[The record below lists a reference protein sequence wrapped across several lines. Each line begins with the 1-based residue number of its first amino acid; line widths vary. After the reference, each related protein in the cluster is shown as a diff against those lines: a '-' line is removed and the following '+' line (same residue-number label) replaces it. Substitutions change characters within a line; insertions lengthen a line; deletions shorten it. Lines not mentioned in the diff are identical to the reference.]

1 MSLDF
6 MTSPDAPVKE
16 RATIVCCD
24 GPRVLLVSRAASRW
38 ALPGG
43 TIKVGESPL
52 DAAHRE
58 LSEETGL
65 VDLNLTYAM
74 HFGGLSKMHHVFIG
88 AFVAD
93 QEPQPSNEIAR
104 CKWFRHDAVANIRAS
119 IPTKK
124 IIELVFNAELRA

>member
-1 MSLDF
+1 
-6 MTSPDAPVKE
+6 MTRPENSDAPVKE

-43 TIKVGESPL
+43 TIKAGESPL
-52 DAAHRE
+52 EAAHRE
-58 LSEETGL
+58 LWEETGL
-65 VDLNLTYAM
+65 VGLDLTYAM
-74 HFGGLSKMHHVFIG
+74 HFGGLAKIHHVFVG

-93 QEPQPSNEIAR
+93 QKPQASNEIAR
-104 CKWFRHDAVANIRAS
+104 CKWFRQDSVAKIRAS

-124 IIELVFNAELRA
+124 IIELVFNGEPRA